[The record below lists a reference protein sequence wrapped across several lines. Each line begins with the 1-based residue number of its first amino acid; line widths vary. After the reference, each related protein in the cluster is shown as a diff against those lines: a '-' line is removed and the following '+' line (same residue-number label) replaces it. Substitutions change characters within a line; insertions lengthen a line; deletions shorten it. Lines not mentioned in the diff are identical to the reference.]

1 MTPADRPRNH
11 SVSADR
17 IWFDLMALAEITE
30 PGRPYTRRSFSEK
43 FLEGRAW
50 LQERFRAAGLT
61 THVDPSG
68 NLIGRLLGTDSA
80 AGTIALGSHS
90 DTVPDGG
97 RFDGTAGVIV
107 ALEIARAL
115 RERGITLRHDLE
127 VIDCLAEEVSE
138 FGLSCVGS
146 RGLTGALQPQSLDL
160 RKPDGESL
168 RDAIARVG
176 GDPDRITATPRDDIR
191 AWLELHIE
199 QGRVLEDAGLDVG
212 IVTSAVGITRVE
224 IELTGMA
231 DHAGTTPMHL
241 RRDALVAAAAIVAEV
256 QAAALRRIE
265 AGDGY
270 FVATTG
276 ELTVTP
282 NAANVVP
289 GHVRLLVEA
298 RSENRPAMEKF
309 LGDLIPRV
317 QVIAEAQG
325 ITLSTCRTLSD
336 APPAP
341 FNPGLV
347 GRLEEAAR
355 KNDLSHVRM
364 PSGAGHDAVFFSRI
378 APTAMV
384 FVPSRAGR
392 SHCPEEWTEMGLL
405 ALGAHVLFDAVLD
418 LDRGY

>member
-1 MTPADRPRNH
+1 MTPADRPGNH

-17 IWFDLMALAEITE
+17 IWSDLMALADITE
-30 PGRPYTRRSFSEK
+30 SGRPYTRRSFSPK

-68 NLIGRLLGTDSA
+68 NLIGRLVGSDPA

-115 RERGITLRHDLE
+115 QERGITLRHNLE

-138 FGLSCVGS
+138 FGLSCIGS

-160 RKPDGESL
+160 RKPDGENL

-176 GDPDRITATPRDDIR
+176 GDPDRITATPRDDLR

-212 IVTSAVGITRVE
+212 IVTSVVGITRVE
-224 IELTGMA
+224 IELSGLA

-241 RRDALVAAAAIVAEV
+241 RRDALVAAAEIVAEV
-256 QAAALRRIE
+256 RAAALRRIT

-298 RSENRPAMEKF
+298 RSENRPAMEQF
-309 LGDLIPRV
+309 LGALNPRV
-317 QVIAEAQG
+317 QGIAEAEG
-325 ITLSTCRTLSD
+325 ITLSACRILSD

-341 FNPGLV
+341 FDPGLV

-355 KNDLSHVRM
+355 KNNLSHVRM
-364 PSGAGHDAVFFSRI
+364 ASGAGHDAVFFSRI
-378 APTAMV
+378 VPTAMV

-392 SHCPEEWTEMGLL
+392 SHCPGEWTEKGEL
-405 ALGAHVLFDAVLD
+405 ALGALLLFDAVLD
-418 LDRGY
+418 LDRGN

>member
-1 MTPADRPRNH
+1 MKAEDRPGNH
-11 SVSADR
+11 PVSADR
-17 IWFDLMALAEITE
+17 IWSDLMNLAGITE
-30 PGRPYTRRSFSEK
+30 AGRPYTRRSFSPK

-50 LQERFRAAGLT
+50 LQERFRAAGLFP
-61 THVDPSG
+61 HVDASG
-68 NLIGRLLGTDSA
+68 NLIGRLPGSDPD

-115 RERGITLRHDLE
+115 RERGITLRHTLE
-127 VIDCLAEEVSE
+127 VIDCLTEEVSE

-160 RKPDGESL
+160 RKPDGETL
-168 RDAIARVG
+168 REAITRIG
-176 GDPDRITATPRDDIR
+176 GDPDRITATPRDDLR

-199 QGRVLEDAGLDVG
+199 QGRVLGEGRTDVG

-241 RRDALVAAAAIVAEV
+241 RHDALLAAAEVVAEV
-256 QAAALRRIE
+256 RAAALRRIE

-298 RSENRPAMEKF
+298 RSENRPAMERF
-309 LGDLIPRV
+309 LDDLLPRV
-317 QVIAEAQG
+317 RAIAEAQG
-325 ITLSTCRTLSD
+325 ITLSSCHRLSD

-341 FNPGLV
+341 FDPGLV

-355 KNDLSHVRM
+355 KNGLSHVRM

-378 APTAMV
+378 TPTAMV

-392 SHCPEEWTEMGLL
+392 SHCPEEWTEKEEL
-405 ALGAHVLFDAVLD
+405 ALGALVLFDAVLG
-418 LDRGY
+418 LDRGN